1 MSLKATRA
9 YGEALLALGRSN
21 NRIVALDAD
30 LSQSTYS
37 AGFAKASPIVFNV
50 G

>member
-1 MSLKATRA
+1 MAK
-9 YGEALLALGRSN
+9 LLALGRSN

-37 AGFAKASPIVFNV
+37 AGFAKAFPDRFFNV
-50 G
+50 E